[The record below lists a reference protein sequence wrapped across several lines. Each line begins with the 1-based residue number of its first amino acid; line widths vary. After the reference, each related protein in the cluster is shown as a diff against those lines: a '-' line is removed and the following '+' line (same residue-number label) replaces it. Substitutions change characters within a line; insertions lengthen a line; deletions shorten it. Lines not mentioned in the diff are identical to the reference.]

1 MNYDDFIEK
10 LLAKYHF
17 SRKSVNL
24 ICFIGLSLGIGAAF
38 LCLILSQF
46 PSAETVALI
55 IAFFSMLSFLISGIF
70 CELFSRCPYCHK
82 RIPSSSSVTCCM
94 YCGRKLDEPEDP

>member
-70 CELFSRCPYCHK
+70 CELFSRCPYLPQKNSFLLLRHLLYVLRQK
-82 RIPSSSSVTCCM
+82 V
-94 YCGRKLDEPEDP
+94 G